1 VETYQENQVCR
12 WVIAPALLTPGQI
25 TQIQA
30 MAEKLLIALDYV
42 GVLAIE
48 LFLTKNGEILV
59 NETAPRTHNS
69 GHYTLDACD
78 TSQFALQLQAIADKP
93 LGNIDLKTSGAV
105 MVNLLGY
112 ESANNDYLKKRE
124 KIESLGAFVYWYG
137 KSESRVGR
145 KLGHVT
151 VLLTE
156 NNPEKIYQQ
165 GRLMVE
171 KIESLWYGKN

>member
-1 VETYQENQVCR
+1 
-12 WVIAPALLTPGQI
+12 
-25 TQIQA
+25 
-30 MAEKLLIALDYV
+30 M

-59 NETAPRTHNS
+59 NEIAPRTHNS

-112 ESANNDYLKKRE
+112 ESLIKRLFRKK
-124 KIESLGAFVYWYG
+124 KTIESLEVYVHWYG

-145 KLGHVT
+145 KLGHAT
-151 VLLTE
+151 ALLKAISPAKLE
-156 NNPEKIYQQ
+156 QEAK
-165 GRLMVE
+165 LMIE
-171 KIESLWYGKN
+171 QIESIWYGNHDD